1 MGSPVRNRP
10 PRGSGRGDPYGPA
23 DTGSGPGTG
32 PSKGR
37 DRSAAS
43 LRAEAPG
50 DEGNTAREERRLDGR
65 LRRATG
71 LLPSDDP
78 PCWLRLVLDKL
89 SLDDISVRIGLVRSR
104 SARGCLHLPTLAQHR
119 YRIRRKD
126 VRTTARRN
134 VAGPRRGAAYT
145 VGTACPQHAIMRRC
159 FKLPEQERHW
169 ARSAAAS

>member
-23 DTGSGPGTG
+23 GTGSGPGKG

-37 DRSAAS
+37 DRSAAR

-50 DEGNTAREERRLDGR
+50 TRETPLTRNVGQMADYDARRVFF
-65 LRRATG
+65 LRTTLRVGFGSSSTSSPSTISPSGSDSSDLGVHEAVFACPPLHNIDTG
-71 LLPSDDP
+71 
-78 PCWLRLVLDKL
+78 
-89 SLDDISVRIGLVRSR
+89 
-104 SARGCLHLPTLAQHR
+104 
-119 YRIRRKD
+119 IRRKD

-134 VAGPRRGAAYT
+134 VAGPRRERRARI
-145 VGTACPQHAIMRRC
+145 GTSCPQHAIMRRC